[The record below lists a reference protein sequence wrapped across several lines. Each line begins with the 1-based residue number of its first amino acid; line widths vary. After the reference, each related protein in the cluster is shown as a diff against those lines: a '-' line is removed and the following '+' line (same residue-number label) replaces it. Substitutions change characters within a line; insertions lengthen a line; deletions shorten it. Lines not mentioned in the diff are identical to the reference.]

1 MEYWWWTCSH
11 RSLYRFDWPTSSL
24 FPSHGGDVDR
34 FSEIFFDPFASQI
47 CLFKTVPYQTNALVC
62 SPATCIS
69 SLFPGLVMVAMV
81 ATLPRRIPGVD
92 RKTDLKMG
100 SFTRVCSSVRVKTP
114 SADKVIPL
122 NIWET
127 CRAWKLEPW
136 ISWGSFWL
144 TLIAWTAVVKFD
156 GKSGTQLWIF
166 SV

>member
-1 MEYWWWTCSH
+1 MPWQTHPDVAWGHAKTVAGWAFL
-11 RSLYRFDWPTSSL
+11 SLTPLMDGCLPDCEFAIV
-24 FPSHGGDVDR
+24 H
-34 FSEIFFDPFASQI
+34 PFASQI

-100 SFTRVCSSVRVKTP
+100 SFTRACSSVRVKTP

-122 NIWET
+122 NIWENMSGMKVGT
-127 CRAWKLEPW
+127 MDQLRV
-136 ISWGSFWL
+136 I
-144 TLIAWTAVVKFD
+144 LIDLDCLNCSSQV
-156 GKSGTQLWIF
+156 
-166 SV
+166 